1 MVSGISCSREVVAYA
16 QAETGDVQSGAGAPP
31 DCERSNRI
39 AAQLSVL
46 LGPDRTHSNRLP
58 SSSALPS
65 HAALSRMRSIGEVHR
80 RRGVIVA
87 GRTQSPLGSDA
98 RLVRAVLISSATS

>member
-31 DCERSNRI
+31 DCERSNGI

-46 LGPDRTHSNRLP
+46 FGPDRTHAKRLP

-65 HAALSRMRSIGEVHR
+65 DAALPRMRSIGEVHR
-80 RRGVIVA
+80 RRGVI
-87 GRTQSPLGSDA
+87 RRETYST
-98 RLVRAVLISSATS
+98 RR

>member
-1 MVSGISCSREVVAYA
+1 MVSGISCSREVVEYA
-16 QAETGDVQSGAGAPP
+16 QAETGYVQSGAGAPS

-46 LGPDRTHSNRLP
+46 FGPDRTHANRLP

-65 HAALSRMRSIGEVHR
+65 DPALPRMWSIGEVHR
-80 RRGVIVA
+80 RRGVII
-87 GRTQSPLGSDA
+87 GSCVT
-98 RLVRAVLISSATS
+98 RR